1 MENIKVTFH
10 GQDNRKLQFDCMFK
24 SETAFNRFIKRYQH
38 YGGFTRFDYDI
49 WEDNC
54 QEKLPVLTNCD
65 KSFILVY
72 QNLYEQYA

>member
-1 MENIKVTFH
+1 MENIKVTFY
-10 GQDNRKLQFDCMFK
+10 GQDNRKLQFDAIFR
-24 SETAFNRFIKRYQH
+24 SENVFNRFIKSYQH

-54 QEKLPVLTNCD
+54 KEKLPVLTNND

-72 QNLYEQYA
+72 ENLYQQYA

>member
-1 MENIKVTFH
+1 MTNIKVIFH
-10 GQDNRKLQFDCMFK
+10 GQDGRKLQFTGIFK
-24 SETAFNRFIKRYQH
+24 SEIAFNRFMKNYQY

-54 QEKLPVLTNCD
+54 KEKLPILTNSD

-72 QNLYEQYA
+72 QNLCEQYA